1 MTPAL
6 TAEQQSQILIMAK
19 QFSKQ
24 KERIRTMAKSGY
36 VSEGRRAVLLKEQE
50 ARFCD
55 FLKEL

>member
-6 TAEQQSQILIMAK
+6 TADQQKQILLMAK
-19 QFSKQ
+19 QFSRQ

-36 VSEGRRAVLLKEQE
+36 VSDAHRTALLKEQE